1 MLALRDGD
9 ADDSR
14 GHLSITGVGRLDDRD
29 HFLSSRRTTETLRK
43 SVDAPAQRPGCIFKL
58 ARGDGRSP
66 GG

>member
-1 MLALRDGD
+1 MKDEETCPSLGWGGGIGDG
-9 ADDSR
+9 
-14 GHLSITGVGRLDDRD
+14 D

-43 SVDAPAQRPGCIFKL
+43 SVDAPAQQPGCIFEL